1 MRRGMACFGVLLFL
15 LTAVAASPDEARGY
29 LSPGEIVASPDGQ
42 RLYVACEKSNEVRV
56 LAVGTQSVQQR
67 IAVGRAP
74 RGLALSRDGGQILV
88 ANSWDDSV
96 SVIDAKTLQVV
107 RTLPTGAEPTS
118 VVADFAGRT

>member
-1 MRRGMACFGVLLFL
+1 MRRGMACFGVLFFL
-15 LTAVAASPDEARGY
+15 LTAVAASPDEGSGY

-56 LAVGTQSVQQR
+56 VALGTQSVQQR

-74 RGLALSRDGGQILV
+74 RGMALSHDGGQILV
-88 ANSWDDSV
+88 ANSWDDSI
-96 SVIDAKTLQVV
+96 SIIDTTTLEVI

-118 VVADFAGRT
+118 VVA